1 MFSSAAAPKVMS
13 STGISIYVLDVKSK
27 TAMIMKTAMPR
38 TTTISDFIV
47 CSRGLPTPELT

>member
-1 MFSSAAAPKVMS
+1 MFRSAAAPKVTS
-13 STGISIYVLDVKSK
+13 STGISIYVFEVKSS
-27 TAMIMKTAMPR
+27 TATMMKMAMPR

>member
-1 MFSSAAAPKVMS
+1 MFRSAAAPKVTS
-13 STGISIYVLDVKSK
+13 STGISIYVFEVKSS
-27 TAMIMKTAMPR
+27 TATMMKTAMPR